1 MGFVDYRV
9 GLAFVHKGVA
19 AESKHSALWRHV
31 GFLEKGRSTD

>member
-9 GLAFVHKGVA
+9 GLTFVHKGVVV
-19 AESKHSALWRHV
+19 ESAHFFLWRHV